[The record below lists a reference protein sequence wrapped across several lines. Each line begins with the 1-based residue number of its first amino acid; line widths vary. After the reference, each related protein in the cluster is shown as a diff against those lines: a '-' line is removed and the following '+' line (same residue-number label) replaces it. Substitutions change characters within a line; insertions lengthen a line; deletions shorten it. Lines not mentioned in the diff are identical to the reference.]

1 MRAMLRRDE
10 WNVGEDGKR
19 ASDGDEK
26 VTAGGESFW
35 VLRVNL
41 FAGPSWPVDCVTR
54 LIIWERLDGMIEIE
68 HGKFWP
74 ETDTTV

>member
-10 WNVGEDGKR
+10 WNVREDGKP
-19 ASDGDEK
+19 AGDGEEK
-26 VTAGGESFW
+26 FAAGGESFW

-41 FAGPSWPVDCVTR
+41 WAGVSWPVDCVTR
-54 LIIWERLDGMIEIE
+54 LIIWQRLDGTIEME

-74 ETDTTV
+74 ETDTPV